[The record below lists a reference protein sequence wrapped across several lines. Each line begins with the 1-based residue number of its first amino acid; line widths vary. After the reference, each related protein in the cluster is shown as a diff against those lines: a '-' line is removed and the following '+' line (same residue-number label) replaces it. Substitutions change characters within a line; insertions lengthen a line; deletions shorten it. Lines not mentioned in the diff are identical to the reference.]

1 MPRSSSGDKS
11 PAPGISRS
19 ITNFGIAVLQSRC
32 VQARQIYKPQ
42 SGVAAQVFV
51 FCDVKSSNQKGKA
64 DRRLNPALLR
74 ELAGGGAKK
83 VLPTPPGLLT
93 SFARLNTI
101 AATASKH
108 LLASWLEGET
118 IMSRRLPKR
127 VNRAGGVPKGPESAP
142 GSEMRQQ
149 ILKTAIQL
157 FAQKGFRG
165 TTTREIALA
174 AGVNEVTIF
183 RHFASK
189 QELYSAILEIKSSE
203 AGLTS
208 WLVDLAEFAERRD
221 DAGLFLFVASNI
233 LAHYRRDSD
242 FLSLKLYSSL
252 EGHELAQKYRERQIC
267 PLFRFLRGYIK
278 KRQSEGAFNRCNPDI
293 AVQAFLGSVYNHAM
307 CLHFSDVDF
316 ITLSEEETAKAFTA
330 LFLGGMRRNS
340 STAAGRGR
348 SVSRTRAVLNSRAES

>member
-1 MPRSSSGDKS
+1 
-11 PAPGISRS
+11 
-19 ITNFGIAVLQSRC
+19 
-32 VQARQIYKPQ
+32 
-42 SGVAAQVFV
+42 
-51 FCDVKSSNQKGKA
+51 
-64 DRRLNPALLR
+64 
-74 ELAGGGAKK
+74 
-83 VLPTPPGLLT
+83 LT

-149 ILKTAIQL
+149 ILKTAIRL

-189 QELYSAILEIKSSE
+189 QELYTAILEIKSSE

-221 DAGLFLFVASNI
+221 DTGLFLFAASNI
-233 LAHYRRDSD
+233 LAHYRRDAD
-242 FLSLKLYSSL
+242 FLALKLYSSL
-252 EGHELAQKYRERQIC
+252 EGHELAQKYRELQIC
-267 PLFRFLRGYIK
+267 PLFRFLRDYIVS
-278 KRQSEGAFNRCNPDI
+278 RQREGAFHRCNPDI
-293 AVQAFLGSVYNHAM
+293 AVQAFIGSVYNHAV
-307 CLHFSDVDF
+307 CLHFSEVDF
-316 ITLSEEETAKAFTA
+316 IKLTEEETAREFTEV
-330 LFLGGMRRNS
+330 FLRGMH
-340 STAAGRGR
+340 STVAAKR
-348 SVSRTRAVLNSRAES
+348 SA